1 MVLSV
6 DVFWEVTGTAPS
18 KKSLM
23 LYWLHTSKA
32 AGSGNND
39 LCQEEAACMDC
50 NMGLIVPLR
59 RFRQKYVKALF
70 QILKVFLHNAD
81 NSVVVLS

>member
-6 DVFWEVTGTAPS
+6 DIFWEVTGTAPS

-23 LYWLHTSKA
+23 LYWLHTSRA

-50 NMGLIVPLR
+50 NMGLIVPLKH
-59 RFRQKYVKALF
+59 FRQRYVKTPL
-70 QILKVFLHNAD
+70 QILKVLLHNAD
-81 NSVVVLS
+81 NSVLVLS